1 MNELFELTALDL
13 KALLNCEEEA
23 LQLAAVGHPLLVF
36 GRLEGSLQAVEMGGG
51 ASAQIGE
58 ADLCGL

>member
-1 MNELFELTALDL
+1 MNELLELTALDL

-36 GRLEGSLQAVEMGGG
+36 GRLEGSLQAVEMGGIRDKCTDRRG
-51 ASAQIGE
+51 
-58 ADLCGL
+58 